1 MKNIVS
7 IIAILLVAFVA
18 QAQTANDTLPDATQ
32 STDTAVVKKSYV
44 HLLHADV
51 TKYDKKN
58 NPDAWVL
65 VGEVA
70 FRHDS
75 MYMYCDSAYF
85 YNRKNALK
93 AFGNVRMEQGD
104 TLFLYG
110 DYLDYD
116 GDANLARVRGNV
128 RLEDKTSTLETDSL
142 DYNRTLNLGY
152 YFDGGTLYDEQ
163 STLDSKWGEYN
174 TATKEAIFRDE
185 VNLMNPQFY
194 MDSDTLHYNTGTS
207 IAKIVGPTRIR
218 SAANRIYSELGYYNT
233 RNRQATLLN
242 RSTVKNGHRT
252 ITADTLF
259 SDEISGISKAL
270 GNILLTDNVN
280 KNILSGEYG
289 YFDNLR
295 DSLYITDMALAIDY
309 SQGDS
314 LYLHADTIWM
324 VTKNPDTDTLYRQI
338 RAYNKVRAFRKD
350 IQAVCDSLIFDS
362 RDSCMTMYKDPI
374 LWNNGQQLVGEE
386 IKLYMDS
393 NSIDWVHVINQTLY
407 AEKVDST
414 EYNQIN
420 GKEMKFIF
428 KDKKLHEMQVI
439 GSVHII
445 YFPLDDDSTMIG
457 MNTTMAGKLIGTMK
471 DGKVHKLVIPTKSSG
486 VLYPMT
492 QIPPKARYLDNFV
505 WFDYVR
511 PISKEDVFYWRGK
524 RKGEEL
530 KKIKRSSIPLPSLDR
545 FNKKEQGG

>member
-1 MKNIVS
+1 MKNIIT
-7 IIAILLVAFVA
+7 IITFILAAWAA
-18 QAQTANDTLPDATQ
+18 QAQTAGDTLSAESQ
-32 STDTAVVKKSYV
+32 SVDTASVKRSYV

-51 TKYDKKN
+51 TKFDKKN

-65 VGEVA
+65 VGDVA

-116 GDANLARVRGNV
+116 GDANLARVRNNV
-128 RLEDKTSTLETDSL
+128 RLEDKTSVLETDSL

-152 YFDGGTLYDEQ
+152 YFEGGTLYDSQ
-163 STLDSKWGEYN
+163 STRDSKWGDYN
-174 TATKEAIFRDE
+174 TLTKEAIFRDE
-185 VNLMNPQFY
+185 VNLSNPQFF
-194 MDSDTLHYNTGTS
+194 MDSDTLHYNTGTN

-218 SAANRIYSELGYYNT
+218 SAENRIYSELGFYNT
-233 RNRQATLLN
+233 NNRQATLLN
-242 RSTVKNGHRT
+242 RSTVKNGTRT
-252 ITADTLF
+252 VTADTLF
-259 SDEISGISKAL
+259 SDEISGVSQAY
-270 GNILLTDNVN
+270 GDILLTDNVN
-280 KNILSGEYG
+280 KNILSGGYG
-289 YFDNLR
+289 YFDNAH

-314 LYLHADTIWM
+314 LFLHADTIWM
-324 VTKNPDTDTLYRQI
+324 VTQNPDTDSLFRQI
-338 RAYNKVRAFRKD
+338 RAYNKVRAFRSD

-386 IKLYMDS
+386 IKMYMDS
-393 NSIDWVHVINQTLY
+393 SSIDWVHVINQTLY
-407 AEKVDST
+407 AEQVDSA

-420 GKEMKFIF
+420 GKEMKFFF
-428 KDKKLHEMQVI
+428 KDKKLSEMQVI
-439 GSVHII
+439 GGVHVV

-471 DGKVHKLVIPTKSSG
+471 DGKVHKLVIPTNSSG
-486 VLYPMT
+486 VLYPMS
-492 QIPPKARYLDNFV
+492 QIPPKERYLDNFV

-530 KKIKRSSIPLPSLDR
+530 KKIKRGSVPLPSLDR
-545 FNKKEQGG
+545 FSKKEQGK